1 MSPFAEAEASFGWTP
16 VSSGPARTARNQAWF
31 ALSMRK
37 SEYLATLYSAAA
49 RCDAVLVD
57 DVGAE
62 WTPEELAEE
71 VAVSRAQTR
80 WFKDQVDRSLFAD
93 AKEEARA
100 GGRRRG
106 MARELASL
114 LPKHLKIE

>member
-1 MSPFAEAEASFGWTP
+1 MSSPFAEAEASFGWTP

-37 SEYLATLYSAAA
+37 SEYLATLYRAAA
-49 RCDAVLVD
+49 RCDA
-57 DVGAE
+57 

-71 VAVSRAQTR
+71 LAVSRAQTR
-80 WFKDQVDRSLFAD
+80 WFKDQVDQALFAD

-106 MARELASL
+106 MAHELASL